1 LRKRTAGLPI
11 VATLRGY
18 LRPRMRLYPSLA
30 VLILFVLVA
39 ELFGS
44 SCANIVPPNGGP
56 RDSIPPRLINA
67 SPKDST
73 VNFKGER
80 ITLTFDEYVDLQ
92 DVPNN
97 LIFSPLFQTN
107 PRVEVKGKTI
117 TVNFRDSLE
126 ANTTYIFN
134 FGNAIRDF
142 NEGNILKGY
151 TYTFSTGPALDSL
164 ELSGRVLLAQTGGVD
179 STITVVLHGNLKDS
193 AVQNQTPRYA
203 VRVDQQGRFR
213 FRNLSAGRYAIYA
226 LGDAGTSRRYLR
238 KDQLFAF
245 ADSAVTV
252 APGRQDSAGAITLY
266 AYKEIQPNTNTPA
279 TAGAATARPGGA
291 ANRLVFTTNLANNVQ
306 DLVNPLVLSFATPLR
321 TVDSTQLLLFTDST
335 FRPATY
341 RFTLDSTRKQLS
353 LRSEWQANTRY
364 NLVLNRDFATDTA
377 GRKLLKSD
385 TLFFNTKKLEDYGNL
400 TVRLK
405 NVEAARNPVLLLL
418 QNEQVVIS
426 ASIRSGSFSQKFL
439 APGEYDVR
447 ILYDTNGNGK
457 WDPGQFFGT
466 KRQPELIKPVERKIT
481 IKPNWDNE
489 YEL

>member
-1 LRKRTAGLPI
+1 
-11 VATLRGY
+11 
-18 LRPRMRLYPSLA
+18 MA
-30 VLILFVLVA
+30 VLVLFVLVA

-56 RDSIPPRLINA
+56 RDSIPPRLISA
-67 SPKDST
+67 LPRDST

-126 ANTTYIFN
+126 PNTTYIFN

-164 ELSGRVLLAQTGGVD
+164 ELSGRVLLAQTGGID
-179 STITVVLHGNLKDS
+179 STLTVVLHRNLKDS
-193 AVQNQTPRYA
+193 AVYNQTPRYA

-213 FRNLSAGRYAIYA
+213 FRNISAGRYAVYA
-226 LGDAGTSRRYLR
+226 IGDAGTSRKYMR

-245 ADSAVTV
+245 ADSALTV
-252 APGRQDSAGAITLY
+252 APGRQDSAADITLY
-266 AYKEIQPNTNTPA
+266 AYKEVQPIGSTSSA
-279 TAGAATARPGGA
+279 AGAAPARPAA
-291 ANRLVFTTNLANNVQ
+291 ANRLVFTPNLTNNVQ
-306 DLVNPLVLSFATPLR
+306 DLVNPLILTFSTPLR
-321 TVDSTQLLLFTDST
+321 SFDSTQLLLFTDST
-335 FRPATY
+335 FRPAAYT
-341 RFTLDSTRKQLS
+341 FMLDSTRRQLT
-353 LRSEWQANTRY
+353 LRSQWQENTRY

-405 NVEAARNPVLLLL
+405 NVEASRNPVLLLL
-418 QNEQVVIS
+418 QNEQVILS
-426 ASIRSGSFSQKFL
+426 ASVRSGSFSQKL
-439 APGEYDVR
+439 LTPGDYDVR

-466 KRQPELIKPVERKIT
+466 KRQPELVRPIDRKIT
-481 IKPNWDNE
+481 IKPNWENE
-489 YEL
+489 YDL